1 VKSRSGVTRRRGV
14 VFCGM
19 CLVLPSV
26 SGAEAATS
34 ARNVFRDPLQ
44 LRGTCSDYRGGA

>member
-1 VKSRSGVTRRRGV
+1 
-14 VFCGM
+14 M
-19 CLVLPSV
+19 

-34 ARNVFRDPLQ
+34 ARNVILDPLP